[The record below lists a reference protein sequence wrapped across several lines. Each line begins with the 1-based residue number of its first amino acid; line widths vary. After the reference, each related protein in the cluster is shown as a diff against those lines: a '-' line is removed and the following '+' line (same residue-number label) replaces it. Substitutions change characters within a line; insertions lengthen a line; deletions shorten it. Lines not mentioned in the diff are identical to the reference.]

1 MKHIG
6 INLCE
11 VGPIDCD
18 TNADGGYD
26 CECNTGYSGG
36 NGTYCESFLYALAFI
51 FHLQIL
57 MSVLVVMIHVISM
70 PHVSTLLVAMT
81 VNVCRVSWEIDSIV
95 QVIRF

>member
-36 NGTYCESFLYALAFI
+36 NGTYCESMLT
-51 FHLQIL
+51 
-57 MSVLVVMIHVISM
+57 SSSM
-70 PHVSTLLVAMT
+70 L
-81 VNVCRVSWEIDSIV
+81 
-95 QVIRF
+95 

>member
-1 MKHIG
+1 MPMVAMTLSVILVTLVAMEKYVNI
-6 INLCE
+6 
-11 VGPIDCD
+11 
-18 TNADGGYD
+18 
-26 CECNTGYSGG
+26 
-36 NGTYCESFLYALAFI
+36 FLYALAFV

-81 VNVCRVSWEIDSIV
+81 VNICWVSWEIDSIV